1 MDTIKKRKTL
11 SPYLLVI
18 LSFFVIIMLGGF
30 LLCCPFSNTDGK
42 WSSFIDSVFTATSST
57 CVTGLSVFVN
67 GVSAE
72 LTFFGQVVMAV
83 MIQLGGL
90 GFVTILAFIITLFKR
105 RLQIKDRFFF
115 AQAVSAESIGEMTKF
130 VRKII
135 LISFCCELIG
145 FLLYLPVFL
154 QLFPN
159 SVGKALWNSL
169 FTSISAFNN
178 AGFDLLGNTSFVQ
191 GLGNPLMDN
200 LPIWALYYLKSVTML
215 LIIFGG
221 LSFLVIMEVFSFKKK
236 PSQYR
241 TFTKIV
247 LSTTI
252 FLILGG
258 MVALLLTDG
267 LKSYQRISPF
277 DALFQSVTCRT
288 AGFAGYNQANLS
300 VAGRTVSCILMY
312 VGGSP
317 LSTAGGIKTT
327 TAFMIV
333 LAMYKY
339 LRGKKVA
346 AFKRSYSSKM
356 VLKATSLLI
365 ISLSA
370 ILISYLIIVGLE
382 TNNSYIGD
390 RGEIVYDIFS
400 AFGTVGLSTGIT
412 PYFSWGS
419 KIVLCFLMFIGRLG
433 PMTLFQVF
441 QKNMD
446 KDELLHYAYVEE
458 DFLIG

>member
-18 LSFFVIIMLGGF
+18 LSFFVIIMLGAF
-30 LLCCPFSNTDGK
+30 LLCCPFSNTDGQ
-42 WSSFIDSVFTATSST
+42 WGNFIDSLFTATSST

-67 GVSAE
+67 GVAAE
-72 LTFFGQVVMAV
+72 LTFFGQIIMAI

-135 LISFCCELIG
+135 FISFCCEMIG
-145 FLLYLPVFL
+145 FLLYLPVFF
-154 QLFPN
+154 QIFPKDT
-159 SVGKALWNSL
+159 GKALWNSL

-200 LPIWALYYLKSVTML
+200 LPTWALYYLKSVTML

-221 LSFLVIMEVFSFKKK
+221 LSFLVIMEIFSFKKK

-258 MVALLLTDG
+258 TVALLLTDG
-267 LKSYQRISPF
+267 LKSYQRMSPF

-300 VAGRTVSCILMY
+300 VAGRVVSCILMY
-312 VGGSP
+312 IGGSP

-327 TAFMIV
+327 TAFMIG

-370 ILISYLIIVGLE
+370 ILISYLIVVGLE
-382 TNNSYIGD
+382 TNNSYISD
-390 RGEIVYDIFS
+390 RGEIIYDIFS